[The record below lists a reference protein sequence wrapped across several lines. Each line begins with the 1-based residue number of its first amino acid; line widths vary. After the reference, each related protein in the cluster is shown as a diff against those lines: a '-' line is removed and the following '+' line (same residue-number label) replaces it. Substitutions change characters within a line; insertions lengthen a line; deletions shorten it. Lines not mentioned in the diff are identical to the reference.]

1 MKFRIAIVLLF
12 INLSTA
18 HAQKITDT
26 ILYNNRWEICEK
38 PIADYYRIG
47 TLAVDSFWFFIGPV
61 KDYTMD
67 NTLVMSGHYSQDG
80 YKNGR
85 FEFYY
90 PNGQLMQQGNYEN
103 DKMLGIW
110 NFFYENGKPK
120 ATVLLPEN
128 NNDFRFLQFSDSNGT
143 IRMENGTGTFQWHQ
157 HELAIP
163 GLTYSDGFL
172 LTGSSQDSLRSGD
185 WKYYYIDISD
195 GLGPRYIE
203 TYKKG
208 VLKKARYMGYS
219 TTSISAANIPF
230 SFQPDKIDRTEQLVR
245 DEFIN
250 KMGNG
255 VLREDNFVNFIINGE
270 SPAINLEDK
279 RFSKAFSKI
288 IATLDR
294 YGKKIDYTDKEVN
307 GVIEFKVSDKGF
319 PEDVNITGNITPKEK
334 KFIQYIMDK
343 FKGIQMPDYDSTVAI
358 EGYHKIY
365 FFTFD
370 PRPFLPASLKR
381 DIPKYFF
388 IFSAVP
394 KDKFLSFASD
404 IKKEIRRWLHRRE

>member
-1 MKFRIAIVLLF
+1 MKFRVAFVLLF
-12 INLSTA
+12 IHLGTTQ
-18 HAQKITDT
+18 AQKITDT
-26 ILYNNRWEICEK
+26 IFYNDRWEICEK

-47 TLAVDSFWFFIGPV
+47 TLAVDSFWFFVGPV

-67 NTLVMSGHYSQDG
+67 NVLVMSGHYSEDG
-80 YKNGR
+80 YKNGP

-90 PNGQLMQQGNYEN
+90 PNGQLMQQGNYKN

-120 ATVLLPEN
+120 ASILLPEN

-143 IRMENGTGTFQWHQ
+143 ALMENGTGAFQWHQ

-163 GLTYSDGFL
+163 GLTYPDGFL
-172 LTGSSQDSLRSGD
+172 LTGFSQDSLRSGD
-185 WKYYYIDISD
+185 WKYYFIDISD
-195 GLGPRYIE
+195 GLGPRFIE

-219 TTSISAANIPF
+219 TMSIGAANIPF

-255 VLREDNFVNFIINGE
+255 VLREDNFVNFIVNGE

-279 RFSKAFSKI
+279 KFSKAFSKI
-288 IATLDR
+288 IATLER
-294 YGKKIDYTDKEVN
+294 YGKKIDYADKEIA
-307 GVIEFKVSDKGF
+307 GTIEFKVSDKGF

-358 EGYHKIY
+358 EGYHTIY

-381 DIPKYFF
+381 DIAKYFF
-388 IFSAVP
+388 VFSAIP
-394 KDKFLSFASD
+394 KDKFLSFSSD
-404 IKKEIRRWLHRRE
+404 IKKELRKWLHRRE